1 MAFASFTMQPGA
13 VEKGRVMQLETVISE
28 KEEEEFADFL
38 QDQIRE
44 FNNRESPFHREARK
58 PGAVVPL
65 FLMLK
70 DDDGLLIGGL
80 SATTYWNWLEIEHF
94 YIPAKLRG
102 SGLGS
107 SLLKTAEA
115 IAIQRGCTSS
125 FLTTFAFQA
134 RAFYEKQG
142 YYVVGTLEDYP
153 PGSAYYW
160 MRKDFTPVQA

>member
-1 MAFASFTMQPGA
+1 MQ
-13 VEKGRVMQLETVISE
+13 METIISE
-28 KEEEEFADFL
+28 NEEEEFEEFL
-38 QDQIRE
+38 QEQVRD
-44 FNNRESPFHREARK
+44 FNNRVSPFHREVRK
-58 PGAVVPL
+58 PGAVAPL

-70 DDDGLLIGGL
+70 DEDGLFIGGL

-94 YIPAKLRG
+94 YIPEKLRG

-107 SLLKTAEA
+107 SLLKTAET

-134 RAFYEKQG
+134 RAFYEKHG
-142 YYVVGTLEDYP
+142 YTVVGTLEGYP

-160 MRKDFTPVQA
+160 MRKDLLP